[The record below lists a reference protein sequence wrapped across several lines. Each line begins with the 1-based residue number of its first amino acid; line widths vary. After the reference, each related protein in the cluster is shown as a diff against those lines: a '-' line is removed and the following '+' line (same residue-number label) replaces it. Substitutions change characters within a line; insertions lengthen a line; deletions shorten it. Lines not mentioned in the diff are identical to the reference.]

1 MPFTIRTNR
10 CGEKLADDS
19 NHVYRIDRRR
29 GDISYWKCEAKKCN
43 ARVHTTNRISS
54 VTIFKEVNEHN
65 HPSNPTKPA
74 VYACLAKIKSDAA
87 YSSLSSRALIGE
99 ALTSISSEGHSILVS
114 LSSISRTIRN
124 RRKQSM
130 QAPPIPKSRNGYSI
144 PENFKFLASGEPFLL
159 YDSGIC
165 DINRILVF
173 GTEAGLNA
181 LEKYCEWAADGTFR
195 LCPEI
200 YYQLYT
206 VTY

>member
-1 MPFTIRTNR
+1 MPFTLRTNR
-10 CGEKLADDS
+10 GGEKFADDS
-19 NHVYRIDRRR
+19 NHVYRRDRRR
-29 GDISYWKCEAKKCN
+29 GDISYWKCEVKNCKD
-43 ARVHTTNRISS
+43 RVHTTMRNSS

-87 YSSLSSRALIGE
+87 NSSLSSRALTGE
-99 ALTSISSEGHSILVS
+99 ALTSISSEGHSISAS
-114 LSSISRTIRN
+114 LPSMSRTIIRN

-130 QAPPIPKSRNGYSI
+130 QAPPIPKSRNGYTN

-181 LEKYCEWAADGTFR
+181 LEKY
-195 LCPEI
+195 
-200 YYQLYT
+200 
-206 VTY
+206 